1 MLTFLP
7 VSESCSFEYGVQNG
21 RDCFPDKIG
30 ADLLFHVQFRLI
42 ISDTKI
48 GLIFNDFEYF

>member
-1 MLTFLP
+1 MLTFLS

-21 RDCFPDKIG
+21 RDCFSDKIG